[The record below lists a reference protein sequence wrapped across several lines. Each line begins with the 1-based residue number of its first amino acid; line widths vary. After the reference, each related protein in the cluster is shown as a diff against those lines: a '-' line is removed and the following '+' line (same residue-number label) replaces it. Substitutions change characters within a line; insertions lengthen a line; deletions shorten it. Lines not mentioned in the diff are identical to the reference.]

1 MDFKIG
7 NDWEQVLASYFA
19 REDFKQLIRLL
30 EEIYGSQTIYPA
42 ADHIFTALKLTPFS
56 KVKVVIFGQDPYH
69 GPNQAHGLAFSV
81 NQEAK
86 IPPSLRNIYKELVA
100 DLGVP
105 LPTHGDLSSWAQQGV
120 LLLNAVFTVEAGK
133 ANSHRGIGWEGL
145 SEEIVRQLN
154 DRSEPIVFILWGAS
168 ARRYKGLISQE
179 KHAIIEGPHPSP
191 LSAYRGFFGS
201 KPFSQVNQQLVA
213 WGKEPID
220 WEIRA

>member
-120 LLLNAVFTVEAGK
+120 LLLNAVFTVEASK